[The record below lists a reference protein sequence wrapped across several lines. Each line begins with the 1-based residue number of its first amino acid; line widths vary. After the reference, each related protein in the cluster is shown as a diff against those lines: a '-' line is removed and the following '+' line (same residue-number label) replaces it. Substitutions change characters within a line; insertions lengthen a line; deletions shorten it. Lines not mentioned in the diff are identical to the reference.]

1 MVISAE
7 IRPGDAGVAWL
18 AYQCYSRPGFY
29 VYLHE
34 QATVDRDYN
43 GPRGEPGAV
52 DRGRLNLILIIDDM
66 DSVDLSADLTAL
78 PTDHAARLLSESP
91 LVGRSNHPDL
101 SSSDLLS
108 EHDVSRGDRSQS
120 HAVDEEQ
127 DEDEVEEAL
136 REAEGEDEEAQI
148 RRARKAARM
157 REEKLQNDLFLLK
170 KLNSAFSLYTDALRA
185 TQSST
190 EVSRYSTPLLFKLV

>member
-1 MVISAE
+1 
-7 IRPGDAGVAWL
+7 
-18 AYQCYSRPGFY
+18 
-29 VYLHE
+29 
-34 QATVDRDYN
+34 
-43 GPRGEPGAV
+43 
-52 DRGRLNLILIIDDM
+52 M

-78 PTDHAARLLSESP
+78 PTGHAARLLSESP

-108 EHDVSRGDRSQS
+108 VHDASRDDRSQS
-120 HAVDEEQ
+120 HTVDGER
-127 DEDEVEEAL
+127 DEGEVEEAL
-136 REAEGEDEEAQI
+136 QEDEGEDEEAQI
-148 RRARKAARM
+148 RGARKAARM

-190 EVSRYSTPLLFKLV
+190 EVSWYSIPLPSRLV